1 MTGRAGWG
9 VLAAAVLAGCA
20 TKGSVRL
27 VETQV
32 AVLRAETARRDSAR
46 AAELARII
54 RLQQATIDSLAT
66 ARQTLRTVD
75 ARLGNEL
82 LDIQRQLLAI
92 QELTGQSQARLSRL
106 QAQLDTRAAAAE
118 VAAPAPAPAPV
129 AGVPADTGRK
139 RDSAA
144 AVAPP
149 PAASAEQMY
158 EGALQQF
165 RRGSIIIARRAFL
178 EFLDTYSDHPLAPD
192 AVYYVGETYDP
203 PAPDSA
209 VMRFQEVLT
218 RFPQSRRAPSAAYKI
233 GLIAERRGDAATA
246 RAAYQRV
253 IAQYPRSDE
262 ADLARGRLESL
273 KP

>member
-1 MTGRAGWG
+1 MTRRAGWG
-9 VLAAAVLAGCA
+9 GLAAVLLTGCA
-20 TKGSVRL
+20 TKGSVRR

-32 AVLRAETARRDSAR
+32 AVLRAETARQDSAR

-54 RLQQATIDSLAT
+54 RLQQVTIDSLAT
-66 ARQTLRTVD
+66 ARQALRTVD

-118 VAAPAPAPAPV
+118 LAPPPVAAAP
-129 AGVPADTGRK
+129 DTTPPP
-139 RDSAA
+139 DSAA
-144 AVAPP
+144 AGNPP
-149 PAASAEQMY
+149 TAASADQMY

-165 RRGSIIIARRAFL
+165 RRGSVLIARRAFL
-178 EFLDTYSDHPLAPD
+178 EFLDTYPNHPLAPD
-192 AVYYVGETYDP
+192 AVYYVGESLEPT
-203 PAPDSA
+203 APDSA
-209 VMRFQEVLT
+209 VQRFEEVLS
-218 RFPQSRRAPSAAYKI
+218 RFPRSRRAPSAAYKV
-233 GLIAERRGDAATA
+233 GLIAERRGDVAAA

-253 IAQYPRSDE
+253 ISQYPRSDE